1 MIRYFSLFLS
11 LLILTAE
18 TTAAGPKDWEK
29 AFSKDNVCS
38 EASGDV
44 VVYYFDRCLVPGPSL
59 EAYVKSAKEADEPVK
74 SEAEREFDEKLKK
87 ARENVQRYVKEIE
100 YVSEQ
105 LKSLD
110 PEDDQ
115 EEIRNLKAELEDHRA
130 TLEIARGVLTDLE
143 GKAAKK
149 EQLKEGD
156 DEKPSKASQ
165 TGKETHEAFTK
176 KYYNVGGIAYAG
188 NMAYRNINS
197 WLQAGLKW
205 QYANTKIYLVTSQ
218 KMWNALKTTS
228 KMFSPVHNVCWDSES
243 QSVLLFASPGIKG
256 KLPASAAFAVA
267 SIAFDQAL
275 AVMNQKSSE
284 VPDIF
289 SYGLRAKASNLDAV
303 VDLNNA
309 TRIELLKEKEL
320 LLPAELLNP
329 TRMSDP
335 ERCFYFMKQSR
346 AIVDFFGTDRIREFL
361 KSAKGGNS
369 GFRTSYQH
377 MPEPAEWARE
387 YDDFCNNMS
396 RRLFFPL
403 TETANRDPMKLG
415 EWMTSLQQEDKEL
428 ARRTEERKRR
438 ELNKKT
444 GK

>member
-1 MIRYFSLFLS
+1 
-11 LLILTAE
+11 
-18 TTAAGPKDWEK
+18 
-29 AFSKDNVCS
+29 
-38 EASGDV
+38 
-44 VVYYFDRCLVPGPSL
+44 
-59 EAYVKSAKEADEPVK
+59 
-74 SEAEREFDEKLKK
+74 
-87 ARENVQRYVKEIE
+87 
-100 YVSEQ
+100 
-105 LKSLD
+105 
-110 PEDDQ
+110 
-115 EEIRNLKAELEDHRA
+115 
-130 TLEIARGVLTDLE
+130 
-143 GKAAKK
+143 
-149 EQLKEGD
+149 
-156 DEKPSKASQ
+156 
-165 TGKETHEAFTK
+165 
-176 KYYNVGGIAYAG
+176 
-188 NMAYRNINS
+188 
-197 WLQAGLKW
+197 
-205 QYANTKIYLVTSQ
+205 
-218 KMWNALKTTS
+218 
-228 KMFSPVHNVCWDSES
+228 
-243 QSVLLFASPGIKG
+243 VLLFASPGIKG